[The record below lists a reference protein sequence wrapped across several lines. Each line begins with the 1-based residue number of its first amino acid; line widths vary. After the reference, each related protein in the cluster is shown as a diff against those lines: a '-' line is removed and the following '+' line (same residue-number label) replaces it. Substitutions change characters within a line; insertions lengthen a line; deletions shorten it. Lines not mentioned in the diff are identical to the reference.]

1 MKDLMIDI
9 VDQEAPQVLV
19 LTFQQIQIDT
29 DHLAK
34 ETLEIIQKRITNVKI
49 IPVQQYRHFQ
59 EKLITDQNF
68 LGKLPKVHLMHSLKT

>member
-1 MKDLMIDI
+1 MINI

-34 ETLEIIQKRITNVKI
+34 ETLEIIQKGITNVKA

-59 EKLITDQNF
+59 EKGITGRNS

>member
-1 MKDLMIDI
+1 MIDI

-68 LGKLPKVHLMHSLKT
+68 LGKLPKVHLMHLLKT